1 MYLTREQERILG
13 GEEGWVKAKAL
24 KVIVKVGEALGA
36 DKLIMIR
43 HAHVSGIS
51 YTNIGEPGLKFLEE
65 LAENGAETTVYT
77 TSNPTCIDLAGKSTL
92 IDQGYLEQQL
102 LVNKALEKMKIKPT
116 YTCLP
121 YMLRPPSPHEHLAW
135 GESNAVAMANSFYGA
150 RTNREGGPIALL
162 ASITGYIY
170 NAGLHRLEERRV
182 KTLIK
187 YEDKLDDITA
197 SLLGLWIGE
206 NIDEIP
212 MIDLP
217 TTPRIQDVKLLLASA
232 AATGSHAL
240 IVIKDLTPRKTYI
253 EDIDDKI
260 TISKRDLFRTY
271 KDNIWK
277 GEKYSLAYIG
287 CPHLSATEFH
297 SIIKLLEK
305 KRDKLRGKI
314 VLSIPPLVSSMFQR
328 ELEILRDKN
337 IIEVITGTCPVVA
350 QFKYRPDIIVTNS
363 GKAFFYLRKL
373 HRLDVRLASLN
384 NIIG

>member
-1 MYLTREQERILG
+1 MYLTREQERILS

-24 KVIVKVGEALGA
+24 RVIVKVGEALGA
-36 DKLIMIR
+36 DELVKIR

-65 LAENGAETTVYT
+65 LAENGAEATVYT
-77 TSNPTCIDLAGKSTL
+77 TSNPTCIDLAGESSL
-92 IDQGYLEQQL
+92 IDQGYLDQQL

-121 YMLRPPSPHEHLAW
+121 YMLRPPSPHEHLTW

-170 NAGLHRLEERRV
+170 NAGLHKLEERCV

-187 YEDKLDDITA
+187 YEDKLDDLTA

-212 MIDLP
+212 MIELS
-217 TTPRIQDVKLLLASA
+217 TIPRIQDVKLLLASA

-240 IVIKDLTPRKTYI
+240 IVIKGLTPLKTYI
-253 EDIDDKI
+253 EDINDKI
-260 TISKRDLFRTY
+260 TIRRKDLIRTY
-271 KDNIWK
+271 KDNIWSGK
-277 GEKYSLAYIG
+277 NYSLAYIG
-287 CPHLSATEFH
+287 CPHLSATETLR
-297 SIIKLLEK
+297 IIKLLEK
-305 KRDKLRGKI
+305 KYDRTMGKI
-314 VLSIPPLVSSMFQR
+314 ILSIPPLVSSLFR
-328 ELEILRDKN
+328 KELEALRNKN
-337 IIEVITGTCPVVA
+337 IEVITGTCPVVA
-350 QFKYRPDIIVTNS
+350 RFKYRPDIIVTNS

-384 NIIG
+384 SIIG